1 MTKNILGL
9 YESDIT
15 AALQLLGRE
24 SDSFEQYA
32 EEFSRATWSGISE
45 PGDRVAGMLLRHLG
59 AYRALDLLVTKT
71 PASVIVQELLSCV
84 PDGDLDQD
92 ELTRDIRDA
101 LERWRPRVK
110 SMDALI
116 SLKHAAGIGARLLI
130 PTDTYWPTGLGDLAD
145 HAPLALW
152 ARGEQ
157 SRLMDLDYS
166 MSIVG
171 ARASTGYGEHV
182 TMEAVTGL
190 VEKEIAI
197 VSGAAYGIDG
207 MAHRSAL
214 AAGGMTMAFLAGG
227 VDRFYPSGH
236 DALLMRIVDRG
247 VVLSEVPC
255 GFAPTKW
262 RFLQRNRLIA
272 AASQATVV
280 MEAGWRSGSINTAN
294 HAVSLVRPL
303 GVVPGPV
310 TSASSAGCHRLLR
323 ESTAI
328 CVTSVEEMV
337 ELMPERPEGTPR
349 GRRTRRGSGNL
360 EKLPSNGRG

>member
-1 MTKNILGL
+1 MTKTILGL

-24 SDSFEQYA
+24 SDSFEEYA
-32 EEFSRATWSGISE
+32 EAFSRATWSGISE
-45 PGDRVAGMLLRHLG
+45 PGDRVAGMLLRYLG

-71 PASVIVQELLSCV
+71 PASVIVQVLLSCV
-84 PDGDLDQD
+84 PDGDLDRD
-92 ELTRDIRDA
+92 DLTRDIRDA
-101 LERWRPRVK
+101 LERWRPRVN

-130 PTDTYWPTGLGDLAD
+130 PTGTYWPTGLGDLAD

-152 ARGEQ
+152 TRGEQ

-190 VEKEIAI
+190 VENEIAI

-337 ELMPERPEGTPR
+337 ELMPERAEGTPR